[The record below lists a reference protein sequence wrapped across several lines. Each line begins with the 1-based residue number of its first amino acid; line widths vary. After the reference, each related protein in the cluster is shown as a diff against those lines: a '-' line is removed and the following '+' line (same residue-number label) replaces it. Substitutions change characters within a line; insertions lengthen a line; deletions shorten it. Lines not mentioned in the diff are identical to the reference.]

1 MCDRRGPHA
10 QIVMHNVHAT
20 KCTLTTNDYP
30 QEGHVDV
37 ARLLIEKGAEVPHS
51 DTLTPHYCDHDAGV
65 DSYDMYLCMTG
76 VL

>member
-1 MCDRRGPHA
+1 MCNRRGPHA
-10 QIVMHNVHAT
+10 PIVMHNVHAT
-20 KCTLTTNDYP
+20 KCTLTTNACS
-30 QEGHVDV
+30 QGGHVDV

-51 DTLTPHYCDHDAGV
+51 DTLTPHYYGYDEGD

>member
-1 MCDRRGPHA
+1 MIGGASRTNCDP
-10 QIVMHNVHAT
+10 QCPCYEVHP
-20 KCTLTTNDYP
+20 LTTNACP
-30 QEGHVDV
+30 QQGHVDV

-51 DTLTPHYCDHDAGV
+51 DTLTPHYYGYDEGD

>member
-1 MCDRRGPHA
+1 MIGGASRTHCDSQCPCDE
-10 QIVMHNVHAT
+10 VHP
-20 KCTLTTNDYP
+20 LTTYACP
-30 QEGHVDV
+30 QQGHVDV

-51 DTLTPHYCDHDAGV
+51 DIVTPHYYGYDEGD

>member
-1 MCDRRGPHA
+1 MIGGASRVYSDSHCPCCELHP
-10 QIVMHNVHAT
+10 
-20 KCTLTTNDYP
+20 LTTNACS

-51 DTLTPHYCDHDAGV
+51 DTLTPHYYGSHEGD